1 MLFSILIPTYNNE
14 ATIER
19 AVKSALN
26 QNYSE
31 EYEVVVANNASTDR
45 TAEVLESI
53 NDSKLRIVT
62 NSQTVSM
69 YENHNVL
76 LHEAKGDYILFCH
89 SDDKLC
95 NDALSILAEEL
106 QKRLFPNKFI
116 IWGHSMIRDFS
127 RCNNSFQI
135 NQMFSGEIAKRVFV
149 QSGLTPSGTCFSR
162 EAMALMGGFPIPEI
176 LCDIDWIFEVLAAF
190 DGWEFEMIDRLLYRR
205 EYASTY
211 TDDLSK
217 ETRIKQIQTAANCIF
232 AHLNSKQQYELKCM
246 WWDGIAGNFDH
257 IFATP
262 LPTKQER
269 LDAIL
274 ERYRRK
280 PWAIQK
286 MLKWLMVKFN
296 VIRYPC
302 K

>member
-1 MLFSILIPTYNNE
+1 MLFSVLIPTYNNE

-19 AVKSALN
+19 AIKSALN
-26 QNYSE
+26 QDYTE

-53 NDSKLRIVT
+53 KESKLRIVT

-89 SDDKLC
+89 SDDQLC
-95 NDALSILAEEL
+95 RGALSILAEEL
-106 QKRLFPNKFI
+106 QRRLYPSKFI

-127 RCNNSFQI
+127 RYNNDFQL

-149 QSGLTPSGTCFSR
+149 QGGLTPSGTCFSR
-162 EAMALMGGFPIPEI
+162 EAMTQMGGFPIPEI
-176 LCDIDWIFEVLAAF
+176 LCDIDWIFEALAAF

-211 TDDLSK
+211 TDDLAS
-217 ETRIKQIQTAANCIF
+217 EIRQKQIQTAANWIYS
-232 AHLNSKQQYELKCM
+232 HLNPKQQYELKCM
-246 WWDGIAGNFDH
+246 WWEGIAGLFDH

-262 LPTKQER
+262 PPTKEER
-269 LDAIL
+269 LEAL
-274 ERYRRK
+274 MQRYK
-280 PWAIQK
+280 KEPWKIWK
-286 MLKWLMVKFN
+286 LLKLVLVKYD
-296 VIRYPC
+296 IW

>member
-26 QNYSE
+26 QDYTE
-31 EYEVVVANNASTDR
+31 EYEVIVANNASTDR
-45 TAEVLESI
+45 TAKVLESI
-53 NDSKLRIVT
+53 KDAKLRIVT

-89 SDDKLC
+89 SDDQLC
-95 NDALSILAEEL
+95 RGALSILAEEL
-106 QKRLFPNKFI
+106 QRRLYPSKFI

-127 RCNNSFQI
+127 RYNNDSQL

-149 QSGLTPSGTCFSR
+149 QGGLTPSGTCFSR
-162 EAMALMGGFPIPEI
+162 EAMTQMGGFPIVEGTF
-176 LCDIDWIFEVLAAF
+176 DIDWIFEALAAF

-211 TDDLSK
+211 TDDLDF
-217 ETRIKQIQTAANCIF
+217 EIRQKQVQTAANCIYS
-232 AHLNSKQQYELKCM
+232 HLNPKQQYELKCM
-246 WWDGIAGNFDH
+246 WWEGIAGLFDH

-269 LDAIL
+269 LDAL
-274 ERYRRK
+274 MQRYK
-280 PWAIQK
+280 KAPWK
-286 MLKWLMVKFN
+286 VWKLLKWVLVKYD
-296 VIRYPC
+296 IW

>member
-26 QNYSE
+26 QDYTE
-31 EYEVVVANNASTDR
+31 EYEVIVANNASTDR

-53 NDSKLRIVT
+53 KDSKLRIVT

-89 SDDKLC
+89 SDDQLC
-95 NDALSILAEEL
+95 SCALSILVKEL
-106 QKRLFPNKFI
+106 QRRLYPSKFI

-127 RCNNSFQI
+127 RYNKDIQI

-149 QSGLTPSGTCFSR
+149 QGGLTPSGTCFSR
-162 EAMALMGGFPIPEI
+162 EAMAQMGGFPIVEGTF
-176 LCDIDWIFEVLAAF
+176 DIDWIFEALAAF
-190 DGWEFEMIDRLLYRR
+190 DGWEFEMIDRLLYKR

-211 TDDLSK
+211 TDDLDF
-217 ETRIKQIQTAANCIF
+217 EIRQKQIQTAANWIYS
-232 AHLNSKQQYELKCM
+232 HLNPKKQYELKCM
-246 WWDGIAGNFDH
+246 WWEGIAGKFDH

-262 LPTKQER
+262 PPTKEER
-269 LDAIL
+269 LDAL
-274 ERYRRK
+274 MQRYK
-280 PWAIQK
+280 KAPWKIWK
-286 MLKWLMVKFN
+286 LIKWVLVKYN
-296 VIRYPC
+296 IW

>member
-26 QNYSE
+26 QDYTE
-31 EYEVVVANNASTDR
+31 EYEVIVANNASTDR
-45 TAEVLESI
+45 TAKVLESI
-53 NDSKLRIVT
+53 KDAKLRIVT

-89 SDDKLC
+89 SDDQLC
-95 NDALSILAEEL
+95 RGALSILAEEL
-106 QKRLFPNKFI
+106 QRRLYPSKFI

-127 RCNNSFQI
+127 RYNNDFQL

-149 QSGLTPSGTCFSR
+149 QGGLTPSGTCFSR
-162 EAMALMGGFPIPEI
+162 EAMTQMGGFPIVEGTF
-176 LCDIDWIFEVLAAF
+176 DIDWIFEALAAF

-211 TDDLSK
+211 TDDLAS
-217 ETRIKQIQTAANCIF
+217 EIRQKQVQTAANCIYS
-232 AHLNSKQQYELKCM
+232 HLNPKQQYELKCM
-246 WWDGIAGNFDH
+246 WWEGIAGNFDH

-262 LPTKQER
+262 PPTKQER
-269 LDAIL
+269 LDAL
-274 ERYRRK
+274 MQRYK
-280 PWAIQK
+280 KAPWKIWK
-286 MLKWLMVKFN
+286 LLKWILIKCD
-296 VIRYPC
+296 IW

>member
-19 AVKSALN
+19 AVESALN
-26 QNYSE
+26 QDYGE
-31 EYEVVVANNASTDR
+31 VYEVIVANNASTDR

-53 NDSKLRIVT
+53 KDSKLRIVT

-89 SDDKLC
+89 SDDQLC
-95 NDALSILAEEL
+95 RGALSILAEEL
-106 QKRLFPNKFI
+106 QRRLYPSKFI

-127 RCNNSFQI
+127 RYNNDFQL

-149 QSGLTPSGTCFSR
+149 QGGLTPSGTCFSR
-162 EAMALMGGFPIPEI
+162 EAMAQMGGFPILEGTF
-176 LCDIDWIFEVLAAF
+176 DIDWIFEALAAF

-211 TDDLSK
+211 TDDLAS
-217 ETRIKQIQTAANCIF
+217 EIRQKQIQTAANWIYS
-232 AHLNSKQQYELKCM
+232 HLNPKQQYELKCM
-246 WWDGIAGNFDH
+246 WWEGIAGLFDH

-262 LPTKQER
+262 PPTKEER
-269 LDAIL
+269 LEAL
-274 ERYRRK
+274 MQRYK
-280 PWAIQK
+280 KEPWKIWK
-286 MLKWLMVKFN
+286 LLKLVLVRWNIWK
-296 VIRYPC
+296 
-302 K
+302 

>member
-26 QNYSE
+26 QDYTE
-31 EYEVVVANNASTDR
+31 EYEVIVANNASIDR

-53 NDSKLRIVT
+53 KDSKLRIVT

-89 SDDKLC
+89 SDDQLC
-95 NDALSILAEEL
+95 RGALSILAEEL
-106 QKRLFPNKFI
+106 QRRLYPSKFI

-127 RCNNSFQI
+127 RYNNDFQL

-162 EAMALMGGFPIPEI
+162 GAMLEMGCFPIVKDTF
-176 LCDIDWIFEVLAAF
+176 DIDWIFEALAAF

-211 TDDLSK
+211 TDDLAS
-217 ETRIKQIQTAANCIF
+217 EIRQKQVQTAANCIYF
-232 AHLNSKQQYELKCM
+232 HLNPKQQYELKCM
-246 WWDGIAGNFDH
+246 WWEGIAGNFDH

-262 LPTKQER
+262 PPTKQER
-269 LDAIL
+269 LDAL
-274 ERYRRK
+274 MQRYK
-280 PWAIQK
+280 NAPWK
-286 MLKWLMVKFN
+286 VWKLLKWVLIKWNFW
-296 VIRYPC
+296 

>member
-26 QNYSE
+26 QDYTE
-31 EYEVVVANNASTDR
+31 EYEVIVANNASTDR
-45 TAEVLESI
+45 TAKVLESI
-53 NDSKLRIVT
+53 KDAKLRIVT

-76 LHEAKGDYILFCH
+76 LHEAKGDYSLFCH
-89 SDDKLC
+89 SDDQLC
-95 NDALSILAEEL
+95 SCALSILAKEL
-106 QKRLFPNKFI
+106 QKRLYPNKFI

-127 RCNNSFQI
+127 RYNKDIQI
-135 NQMFSGEIAKRVFV
+135 NHMFSGEIAKRVFV

-162 EAMALMGGFPIPEI
+162 KAMLEMGCFPIVKGTF
-176 LCDIDWIFEVLAAF
+176 DIDWIFEALAAF
-190 DGWEFEMIDRLLYRR
+190 DGWEFEMIDRLLYKR

-211 TDDLSK
+211 TDDLDF
-217 ETRIKQIQTAANCIF
+217 EIRQKQIQTAANWIYS
-232 AHLNSKQQYELKCM
+232 HLNPKQQYELKCM
-246 WWDGIAGNFDH
+246 WWEGIAGNFDH

-262 LPTKQER
+262 PPTKEER
-269 LDAIL
+269 LNAL
-274 ERYRRK
+274 MQRYK
-280 PWAIQK
+280 KVPWKIWK
-286 MLKWLMVKFN
+286 LLKWVLVKYN
-296 VIRYPC
+296 IW

>member
-26 QNYSE
+26 QDYTE
-31 EYEVVVANNASTDR
+31 EYEVIVANNASIDR

-53 NDSKLRIVT
+53 KDSKLRIVT

-89 SDDKLC
+89 SDDQLC
-95 NDALSILAEEL
+95 RGALSILAEEL
-106 QKRLFPNKFI
+106 QRRLYPSKFI

-127 RCNNSFQI
+127 RYNNDFQL

-149 QSGLTPSGTCFSR
+149 QGGLTPSGTCFSR
-162 EAMALMGGFPIPEI
+162 EAMAQMGGFPIVEGTF
-176 LCDIDWIFEVLAAF
+176 DIDWIFEALAAF

-211 TDDLSK
+211 TDDLAS
-217 ETRIKQIQTAANCIF
+217 EIRQKQVQIAANCIYS
-232 AHLNSKQQYELKCM
+232 HLNPKQQYELKCM
-246 WWDGIAGNFDH
+246 WWDGIAGLFDH

-262 LPTKQER
+262 PPTKQER
-269 LDAIL
+269 LDAL
-274 ERYRRK
+274 MQRYK
-280 PWAIQK
+280 NAPWKIWK
-286 MLKWLMVKFN
+286 LLKYLLVKWN
-296 VIRYPC
+296 IW

>member
-19 AVKSALN
+19 AVESALN
-26 QNYSE
+26 QDYGE
-31 EYEVVVANNASTDR
+31 VYEVIVANNASTDR

-53 NDSKLRIVT
+53 KDSKLRIVT

-89 SDDKLC
+89 SDDQLC
-95 NDALSILAEEL
+95 RGALSILAEEL
-106 QKRLFPNKFI
+106 QRRLYPSKFI

-127 RCNNSFQI
+127 RYNNDFQL

-149 QSGLTPSGTCFSR
+149 QGGLTPSGTCFSR
-162 EAMALMGGFPIPEI
+162 EAMAQMGGFPILEGTF
-176 LCDIDWIFEVLAAF
+176 DIDWIFEALAAF

-211 TDDLSK
+211 TDDLAS
-217 ETRIKQIQTAANCIF
+217 EIRQKQVQTAANCIYS
-232 AHLNSKQQYELKCM
+232 HLNPKQQYELKCM
-246 WWDGIAGNFDH
+246 WWEGIAGLFDH

-262 LPTKQER
+262 PPTKEER
-269 LDAIL
+269 LEAL
-274 ERYRRK
+274 MQRYK
-280 PWAIQK
+280 KEPWKIWK
-286 MLKWLMVKFN
+286 LLKWVLVRWNIWK
-296 VIRYPC
+296 
-302 K
+302 

>member
-1 MLFSILIPTYNNE
+1 MLFSVLIPTYNNE

-19 AVKSALN
+19 AIRSALN
-26 QNYSE
+26 QDYTE
-31 EYEVVVANNASTDR
+31 EYEVIVANNASTDR

-53 NDSKLRIVT
+53 KDSKLRIVT

-76 LHEAKGDYILFCH
+76 LHEAKGNYILFCH
-89 SDDKLC
+89 SDDQLC
-95 NDALSILAEEL
+95 RGALSILAEEL
-106 QKRLFPNKFI
+106 QRRLYPSKFI

-127 RCNNSFQI
+127 RYNNDFQI

-162 EAMALMGGFPIPEI
+162 EAMTQMGGFPIPEI
-176 LCDIDWIFEVLAAF
+176 LCDIDWIFEALAAF

-211 TDDLSK
+211 TDDVSQDIRQ
-217 ETRIKQIQTAANCIF
+217 EQIKIAVSYIYT
-232 AHLNSKQQYELKCM
+232 HLNPKQRHEVECM
-246 WWDGIAGNFDH
+246 WAEGNANYFDH

-262 LPTKQER
+262 LPSKQEK
-269 LDAIL
+269 LDAL
-274 ERYRRK
+274 LQRFNQS
-280 PWAIQK
+280 PWKVWKI
-286 MLKWLMVKFN
+286 LKWVLIKMNIWK
-296 VIRYPC
+296 
-302 K
+302 

>member
-14 ATIER
+14 TTIER

-26 QNYSE
+26 QDYTE
-31 EYEVVVANNASTDR
+31 EYEVIVANNASTDR

-53 NDSKLRIVT
+53 KDSELRIVT

-89 SDDKLC
+89 SDDQLYRG
-95 NDALSILAEEL
+95 ALSILAEEL
-106 QKRLFPNKFI
+106 QRRLYPSKFI

-127 RCNNSFQI
+127 RYNNDFLL

-149 QSGLTPSGTCFSR
+149 QGGLTPSGTCFSR
-162 EAMALMGGFPIPEI
+162 ETMMQMGGFPIVEGTF
-176 LCDIDWIFEVLAAF
+176 DIDWIFEALAAF

-211 TDDLSK
+211 TDDLDF
-217 ETRIKQIQTAANCIF
+217 EIRQKQIQTAANWIYS
-232 AHLNSKQQYELKCM
+232 HLNPKQQYELKCM
-246 WWDGIAGNFDH
+246 WREGIAGNFDH

-262 LPTKQER
+262 PPTKEER
-269 LDAIL
+269 LDAL
-274 ERYRRK
+274 MQRYK
-280 PWAIQK
+280 KAPWKIWK
-286 MLKWLMVKFN
+286 LVKWVLIKWNFW
-296 VIRYPC
+296 R
-302 K
+302 

>member
-14 ATIER
+14 AIIER

-26 QNYSE
+26 QDYTE
-31 EYEVVVANNASTDR
+31 EYEVIVANNASIDR

-53 NDSKLRIVT
+53 KESKLRIVT

-89 SDDKLC
+89 SDDQLC
-95 NDALSILAEEL
+95 RGALSILAEEL
-106 QKRLFPNKFI
+106 KKRMYPSKFI

-127 RCNNSFQI
+127 RYHSI
-135 NQMFSGEIAKRVFV
+135 PRNQMFSGEIAKRVFV
-149 QSGLTPSGTCFSR
+149 QGGLTPSGTCFSR
-162 EAMALMGGFPIPEI
+162 EAMTQMGGFPIVEGTF
-176 LCDIDWIFEVLAAF
+176 DIDWIFEALAAF

-211 TDDLSK
+211 TDDLAS
-217 ETRIKQIQTAANCIF
+217 EIRQRQVQTAANCIYS
-232 AHLNSKQQYELKCM
+232 HLNPKQQYELKCM

-262 LPTKQER
+262 PPTKQER
-269 LDAIL
+269 LDAL
-274 ERYRRK
+274 MQRYK
-280 PWAIQK
+280 KAPWKIWK
-286 MLKWLMVKFN
+286 LLKWILIKCD
-296 VIRYPC
+296 IW

>member
-1 MLFSILIPTYNNE
+1 MLFSVLIPTYNNE

-19 AVKSALN
+19 AIKSALN
-26 QNYSE
+26 QDYTE
-31 EYEVVVANNASTDR
+31 EYEVIVANNASTDR

-53 NDSKLRIVT
+53 KESKLRIVT

-89 SDDKLC
+89 SDDQLC
-95 NDALSILAEEL
+95 RGALSILAEEL
-106 QKRLFPNKFI
+106 QRRLYPSKFI

-127 RCNNSFQI
+127 RYNNDFQL

-149 QSGLTPSGTCFSR
+149 QGGLTPSGTCFSR
-162 EAMALMGGFPIPEI
+162 EAMTQMGGFPIPEI
-176 LCDIDWIFEVLAAF
+176 LCDIDWIFEALAAF

-211 TDDLSK
+211 TDDLAS
-217 ETRIKQIQTAANCIF
+217 EIRQKQIQTAANWIYS
-232 AHLNSKQQYELKCM
+232 HLNPKQQYELKCM
-246 WWDGIAGNFDH
+246 WCEGIAGLFDH

-262 LPTKQER
+262 PPTKEER
-269 LDAIL
+269 LEAL
-274 ERYRRK
+274 MQRYK
-280 PWAIQK
+280 KEPWKIWK
-286 MLKWLMVKFN
+286 LLKLVLVKYD
-296 VIRYPC
+296 IW

>member
-26 QNYSE
+26 QDYTE
-31 EYEVVVANNASTDR
+31 EYEVIVANNASTDR

-53 NDSKLRIVT
+53 KDSKLRIVT

-89 SDDKLC
+89 SDDQLC
-95 NDALSILAEEL
+95 SCALSILVKEL
-106 QKRLFPNKFI
+106 QRRLYPSKFI

-127 RCNNSFQI
+127 RYNKDIQI

-149 QSGLTPSGTCFSR
+149 QGGLTPSGTCFSR
-162 EAMALMGGFPIPEI
+162 EAMAQMGGFPIVEGTF
-176 LCDIDWIFEVLAAF
+176 DIDWIFEALAAF

-211 TDDLSK
+211 TDDLAS
-217 ETRIKQIQTAANCIF
+217 EIRQKQVQTAANCIYS
-232 AHLNSKQQYELKCM
+232 HLNSKQQYELKCM
-246 WWDGIAGNFDH
+246 WWEGIAGNFDH

-262 LPTKQER
+262 PPTKEER
-269 LDAIL
+269 LDAL
-274 ERYRRK
+274 MQRYK
-280 PWAIQK
+280 NAPWK
-286 MLKWLMVKFN
+286 VWKLLKWVLVKYD
-296 VIRYPC
+296 IW

>member
-26 QNYSE
+26 QDYTE
-31 EYEVVVANNASTDR
+31 EYEVIVANNASTDR

-53 NDSKLRIVT
+53 KDSKLRIVT

-89 SDDKLC
+89 SDDQLC
-95 NDALSILAEEL
+95 RGALSILAEEL
-106 QKRLFPNKFI
+106 QRRLYPSKFI

-127 RCNNSFQI
+127 RYNKDIQI

-149 QSGLTPSGTCFSR
+149 QGGLTPSGTCFSR
-162 EAMALMGGFPIPEI
+162 EAMAQMGGFPIVEGTF
-176 LCDIDWIFEVLAAF
+176 DIDWIFEALAAF
-190 DGWEFEMIDRLLYRR
+190 DGWEFEMIDRLLYKR

-211 TDDLSK
+211 TDDLDF
-217 ETRIKQIQTAANCIF
+217 EIRQKQIQTAANWIYS
-232 AHLNSKQQYELKCM
+232 HLNPKKQYELKCM
-246 WWDGIAGNFDH
+246 WWEGIAGKFDH

-262 LPTKQER
+262 PPTKEER
-269 LDAIL
+269 LDAL
-274 ERYRRK
+274 MQRYK
-280 PWAIQK
+280 MAPWKIWK
-286 MLKWLMVKFN
+286 LIKWVLVKYN
-296 VIRYPC
+296 IW

>member
-1 MLFSILIPTYNNE
+1 MLFSVLIPTYNNE

-19 AVKSALN
+19 AIKSALN
-26 QNYSE
+26 QDYTE
-31 EYEVVVANNASTDR
+31 EYEVIVANNASTDR

-53 NDSKLRIVT
+53 KDSKLRIVT

-89 SDDKLC
+89 SDDQLC
-95 NDALSILAEEL
+95 RGALSILAEEL
-106 QKRLFPNKFI
+106 QRRLYPSKFI

-127 RCNNSFQI
+127 RYNNDFQL

-149 QSGLTPSGTCFSR
+149 QAGLTPSGTCFSR
-162 EAMALMGGFPIPEI
+162 EAMTQMGGFPIPEI
-176 LCDIDWIFEVLAAF
+176 LCDIDWIFEALAAF

-211 TDDLSK
+211 TDDLAS
-217 ETRIKQIQTAANCIF
+217 EIRQKQIQTAANWIYS
-232 AHLNSKQQYELKCM
+232 HLNPKQQYELKCM
-246 WWDGIAGNFDH
+246 WWEGIAGLFDH

-262 LPTKQER
+262 PPTKEER
-269 LDAIL
+269 LEAL
-274 ERYRRK
+274 MQRYK
-280 PWAIQK
+280 KEPWKIWK
-286 MLKWLMVKFN
+286 LLKLVLVKYD
-296 VIRYPC
+296 IW

>member
-26 QNYSE
+26 QDYTE
-31 EYEVVVANNASTDR
+31 EYEVIVANNASTDR

-53 NDSKLRIVT
+53 KDSKLRIVT

-89 SDDKLC
+89 SDDQLC
-95 NDALSILAEEL
+95 RGALSILAEEL
-106 QKRLFPNKFI
+106 QRRLYPSKFI

-127 RCNNSFQI
+127 RYNKDIQI

-149 QSGLTPSGTCFSR
+149 QGGLTPSGTCFSR
-162 EAMALMGGFPIPEI
+162 EAMAQMGGFPIVEGTF
-176 LCDIDWIFEVLAAF
+176 DIDWIFEALAAF
-190 DGWEFEMIDRLLYRR
+190 DGWEFEMIDRLLYKR

-211 TDDLSK
+211 TDDLDF
-217 ETRIKQIQTAANCIF
+217 EIRQKQIQTAANWIYS
-232 AHLNSKQQYELKCM
+232 HLNPKKQYELKCM
-246 WWDGIAGNFDH
+246 WWNGIAGKFDQ

-262 LPTKQER
+262 PPTKQER
-269 LDAIL
+269 LDAL
-274 ERYRRK
+274 MQRYK
-280 PWAIQK
+280 KAPWKIWK
-286 MLKWLMVKFN
+286 LIKWVLVKYN
-296 VIRYPC
+296 IW

>member
-26 QNYSE
+26 QDYTE
-31 EYEVVVANNASTDR
+31 EYEVIVANNASTDR
-45 TAEVLESI
+45 TAKVLESI
-53 NDSKLRIVT
+53 KDAKLRIVT

-89 SDDKLC
+89 SDDQLC
-95 NDALSILAEEL
+95 RGALSILAEEL
-106 QKRLFPNKFI
+106 QRRLYPSKFI

-127 RCNNSFQI
+127 RYNNDSQL

-149 QSGLTPSGTCFSR
+149 QGGLTPSGTCFSR
-162 EAMALMGGFPIPEI
+162 EAMTQMGGFPIVEGTF
-176 LCDIDWIFEVLAAF
+176 DIDWIFEALAAF

-211 TDDLSK
+211 TDDLDF
-217 ETRIKQIQTAANCIF
+217 EIRQKQIQTAANWIYS
-232 AHLNSKQQYELKCM
+232 HLNPKQQYELKCM
-246 WWDGIAGNFDH
+246 WWEGIAGNFDH

-262 LPTKQER
+262 PPTKQER
-269 LDAIL
+269 LDAL
-274 ERYRRK
+274 MQRYK
-280 PWAIQK
+280 NAPWKIWK
-286 MLKWLMVKFN
+286 LLKWVLVKYE
-296 VIRYPC
+296 IW

>member
-19 AVKSALN
+19 AVKYALN
-26 QNYSE
+26 QDYTE
-31 EYEVVVANNASTDR
+31 KYEVIVANNASTDR

-53 NDSKLRIVT
+53 KDSKLRIVT

-89 SDDKLC
+89 SDDQLC
-95 NDALSILAEEL
+95 RGALSILAEEL
-106 QKRLFPNKFI
+106 QRRLYPSKFI

-127 RCNNSFQI
+127 RYNNDFQL

-149 QSGLTPSGTCFSR
+149 QGGLTPSGTCFSR
-162 EAMALMGGFPIPEI
+162 EAMTQMGGFPIVEGTF
-176 LCDIDWIFEVLAAF
+176 DIDWIFEALAAF

-211 TDDLSK
+211 TDDLDF
-217 ETRIKQIQTAANCIF
+217 EIRQKQIQTAANWIYS
-232 AHLNSKQQYELKCM
+232 HLNPKQQYELKCM
-246 WWDGIAGNFDH
+246 WWEGIAGNFDH

-262 LPTKQER
+262 PPTKEER
-269 LDAIL
+269 LNAL
-274 ERYRRK
+274 MQRYK
-280 PWAIQK
+280 KAPWKIWK
-286 MLKWLMVKFN
+286 LLKWVLIKWNFW
-296 VIRYPC
+296 

>member
-26 QNYSE
+26 QDYTE
-31 EYEVVVANNASTDR
+31 EYEVIVANNASTDR
-45 TAEVLESI
+45 TAKVLESI
-53 NDSKLRIVT
+53 KDAKLRIVT

-89 SDDKLC
+89 SDDQLC
-95 NDALSILAEEL
+95 RGALSILAEEL
-106 QKRLFPNKFI
+106 QRRLYPSKFI

-127 RCNNSFQI
+127 RYNKDLQI
-135 NQMFSGEIAKRVFV
+135 NHMFSGEIAKRVFV
-149 QSGLTPSGTCFSR
+149 QGGLTPSGTCFSR
-162 EAMALMGGFPIPEI
+162 EAMTQMGGFPIVEGTF
-176 LCDIDWIFEVLAAF
+176 DIDWIFEALAAF

-211 TDDLSK
+211 TDDLAS
-217 ETRIKQIQTAANCIF
+217 EIRQKQVQTAANWIYS
-232 AHLNSKQQYELKCM
+232 HLNPKQQYELKCM
-246 WWDGIAGNFDH
+246 WWEGIAGNFDH

-262 LPTKQER
+262 PPTKQER
-269 LDAIL
+269 LDAL
-274 ERYRRK
+274 MQRYK
-280 PWAIQK
+280 KAPWKIWK
-286 MLKWLMVKFN
+286 LLKWVLIKWD
-296 VIRYPC
+296 C
-302 K
+302 WK

>member
-1 MLFSILIPTYNNE
+1 MLFSVLIPTYNNE

-26 QNYSE
+26 QDYTE
-31 EYEVVVANNASTDR
+31 EYEVIVANNASTDR

-53 NDSKLRIVT
+53 KDSKLRIVT

-89 SDDKLC
+89 SDDQLC
-95 NDALSILAEEL
+95 RGALSILAEEL
-106 QKRLFPNKFI
+106 QRRLYPSKFI

-127 RCNNSFQI
+127 RYNKDFQI

-162 EAMALMGGFPIPEI
+162 EAMTQMGGFPIPEI
-176 LCDIDWIFEVLAAF
+176 LCDIDWIFEALAAF

-211 TDDLSK
+211 TDDLAS
-217 ETRIKQIQTAANCIF
+217 EIRQKQVQTAANCIYS
-232 AHLNSKQQYELKCM
+232 HLNPKQQYELKCM
-246 WWDGIAGNFDH
+246 WWDGIAGKFDH

-262 LPTKQER
+262 PPTKEER
-269 LDAIL
+269 LEAL
-274 ERYRRK
+274 MQRYK
-280 PWAIQK
+280 KEPWKIWK
-286 MLKWLMVKFN
+286 LLKLVLVRWNIWK
-296 VIRYPC
+296 
-302 K
+302 

>member
-26 QNYSE
+26 QDYTE
-31 EYEVVVANNASTDR
+31 EYEVIVANNASTDR
-45 TAEVLESI
+45 TAKVLESI
-53 NDSKLRIVT
+53 KDAKLRIVT

-89 SDDKLC
+89 SDDQLC
-95 NDALSILAEEL
+95 RGALSILAEEL
-106 QKRLFPNKFI
+106 QRRLYPSKFI

-127 RCNNSFQI
+127 RYNNDSQL

-149 QSGLTPSGTCFSR
+149 QGGLTPSGTCFSR
-162 EAMALMGGFPIPEI
+162 EAMTQMGGFPIVEGTF
-176 LCDIDWIFEVLAAF
+176 DIDWIFEALAAF

-211 TDDLSK
+211 TDDLDF
-217 ETRIKQIQTAANCIF
+217 EIRQKQIQTAANWIYS
-232 AHLNSKQQYELKCM
+232 HLNPKQQYELKCM
-246 WWDGIAGNFDH
+246 WWEGIAGNFDH

-262 LPTKQER
+262 PPTKQER
-269 LDAIL
+269 LDAL
-274 ERYRRK
+274 MQRYK
-280 PWAIQK
+280 NAPWK
-286 MLKWLMVKFN
+286 VWKLLKWVLVKYD
-296 VIRYPC
+296 IW

>member
-1 MLFSILIPTYNNE
+1 MLFSVLIPTYNNE

-26 QNYSE
+26 QDYTE
-31 EYEVVVANNASTDR
+31 EYEVIVANNASTDR
-45 TAEVLESI
+45 TAEILESI
-53 NDSKLRIVT
+53 KDSKLRIVT

-89 SDDKLC
+89 SDDQLC
-95 NDALSILAEEL
+95 RGALSILAEEL
-106 QKRLFPNKFI
+106 QRRLYPSKFI

-127 RCNNSFQI
+127 RYNNDFQI

-162 EAMALMGGFPIPEI
+162 EAMTQMGGFPVPEI
-176 LCDIDWIFEVLAAF
+176 LCDIDWIFEALAAF

-211 TDDLSK
+211 TDDLAS
-217 ETRIKQIQTAANCIF
+217 EIRQKQIQTAANWIYS
-232 AHLNSKQQYELKCM
+232 HLNPKQQYELKCM
-246 WWDGIAGNFDH
+246 WWEGIAGLFDH

-262 LPTKQER
+262 PPTKEER
-269 LDAIL
+269 LEAL
-274 ERYRRK
+274 MQRYK
-280 PWAIQK
+280 KEPWKIWK
-286 MLKWLMVKFN
+286 LLKLVLVKYD
-296 VIRYPC
+296 IW

>member
-26 QNYSE
+26 QDYTE
-31 EYEVVVANNASTDR
+31 EYEVIVANNASTDR
-45 TAEVLESI
+45 TAKVLESI
-53 NDSKLRIVT
+53 IKDAKLRIVT

-69 YENHNVL
+69 YVNHNVL

-89 SDDKLC
+89 SDDQLC
-95 NDALSILAEEL
+95 RGALSILAEEL
-106 QKRLFPNKFI
+106 QRRLCPSKFI

-127 RCNNSFQI
+127 RNNNDFQL

-149 QSGLTPSGTCFSR
+149 QGGLTPSGTCFSR
-162 EAMALMGGFPIPEI
+162 EAMTQMGGFPIVEGTF
-176 LCDIDWIFEVLAAF
+176 DIDWIFEALAAF

-211 TDDLSK
+211 TDDLDF
-217 ETRIKQIQTAANCIF
+217 EIRQKQIQTAANWIYS
-232 AHLNSKQQYELKCM
+232 HLNPKQQYELKCM
-246 WWDGIAGNFDH
+246 WWEGIAGNFDH

-262 LPTKQER
+262 PPTKEER
-269 LDAIL
+269 LNAL
-274 ERYRRK
+274 MQRYKKTPWKIRK
-280 PWAIQK
+280 L
-286 MLKWLMVKFN
+286 LKWVLIKYD
-296 VIRYPC
+296 IW

>member
-26 QNYSE
+26 QDYTE
-31 EYEVVVANNASTDR
+31 EYEVIVANNASTDR

-53 NDSKLRIVT
+53 KDSKLRIVT
-62 NSQTVSM
+62 NPQTVSM

-89 SDDKLC
+89 SDDQLC
-95 NDALSILAEEL
+95 RGALAILAEEL
-106 QKRLFPNKFI
+106 QRRLYPSKFI
-116 IWGHSMIRDFS
+116 IWGHSIIRDFS
-127 RCNNSFQI
+127 RYNNSFQL

-149 QSGLTPSGTCFSR
+149 QEGGLTPSGTCFSR
-162 EAMALMGGFPIPEI
+162 EAMAQMGGFPILEGTF
-176 LCDIDWIFEVLAAF
+176 DIDWIFEALAAF

-211 TDDLSK
+211 TDNLAS
-217 ETRIKQIQTAANCIF
+217 EVRQKQIQTAANWIYS
-232 AHLNSKQQYELKCM
+232 HLNPKQQYELKCM
-246 WWDGIAGNFDH
+246 WWEGIAGLFDH

-262 LPTKQER
+262 PPTKEER
-269 LDAIL
+269 LEAL
-274 ERYRRK
+274 MQRYK
-280 PWAIQK
+280 KEPWKIWK
-286 MLKWLMVKFN
+286 LLKWVLVKYD
-296 VIRYPC
+296 IW

>member
-26 QNYSE
+26 QDYTE
-31 EYEVVVANNASTDR
+31 EYEVIVANNASTDR

-53 NDSKLRIVT
+53 KDSKLRIVT

-89 SDDKLC
+89 SDDQLC
-95 NDALSILAEEL
+95 RGALSILAEEL
-106 QKRLFPNKFI
+106 QRRLYPSKFI

-127 RCNNSFQI
+127 RYNKDIQI

-149 QSGLTPSGTCFSR
+149 QGGLTPSGTCFSR
-162 EAMALMGGFPIPEI
+162 ETMAQMGGFPIVEGTF
-176 LCDIDWIFEVLAAF
+176 DIDWIFEALAAF
-190 DGWEFEMIDRLLYRR
+190 DGWEFEMIDRLLYKR

-211 TDDLSK
+211 TDDLDF
-217 ETRIKQIQTAANCIF
+217 EIRQKQIQTAANWIYS
-232 AHLNSKQQYELKCM
+232 HLNPKKQYELKCM
-246 WWDGIAGNFDH
+246 WWEGIAGKFDH

-262 LPTKQER
+262 PPTKEER
-269 LDAIL
+269 LDAL
-274 ERYRRK
+274 MQRYK
-280 PWAIQK
+280 KAPWKIWK
-286 MLKWLMVKFN
+286 LIKWVLVKYN
-296 VIRYPC
+296 IW

>member
-26 QNYSE
+26 QDYTE
-31 EYEVVVANNASTDR
+31 EYEVIVANNASTDR
-45 TAEVLESI
+45 TAKVLESI
-53 NDSKLRIVT
+53 KDAKLRIVT

-89 SDDKLC
+89 SDDQLC
-95 NDALSILAEEL
+95 RGALSILAEEL
-106 QKRLFPNKFI
+106 QRRLYPSKFI

-127 RCNNSFQI
+127 RYNNDSQL

-149 QSGLTPSGTCFSR
+149 QGGLTPSGTCLSR
-162 EAMALMGGFPIPEI
+162 EAMTQMGGFPIVEGTF
-176 LCDIDWIFEVLAAF
+176 DIDWIFEALAAF

-211 TDDLSK
+211 TDDLDF
-217 ETRIKQIQTAANCIF
+217 EIRQKQIQTAANWIYS
-232 AHLNSKQQYELKCM
+232 HLNPKQQYELKCM
-246 WWDGIAGNFDH
+246 WWEGIAGNFDH

-262 LPTKQER
+262 PPTKEER
-269 LDAIL
+269 LDAL
-274 ERYRRK
+274 MQRYK
-280 PWAIQK
+280 KAPWKIWK
-286 MLKWLMVKFN
+286 LVKWVLIKWNFW
-296 VIRYPC
+296 R
-302 K
+302 

>member
-1 MLFSILIPTYNNE
+1 MLFSVLIPTYNNE

-19 AVKSALN
+19 AIKSALN
-26 QNYSE
+26 QDYTE
-31 EYEVVVANNASTDR
+31 EYEVIVANNASTDR

-53 NDSKLRIVT
+53 KESKLRIVT

-89 SDDKLC
+89 SDDQLC
-95 NDALSILAEEL
+95 RGALSILAEEL
-106 QKRLFPNKFI
+106 QRRLYPSKFI

-127 RCNNSFQI
+127 RYNNDFQL

-162 EAMALMGGFPIPEI
+162 EAMTQMGGFPIPEI
-176 LCDIDWIFEVLAAF
+176 LCDIDWIFEALAAF

-211 TDDLSK
+211 TDDLAS
-217 ETRIKQIQTAANCIF
+217 EIRQKQIQTAANWIYS
-232 AHLNSKQQYELKCM
+232 HLNPKQQYELKCM
-246 WWDGIAGNFDH
+246 WWEGIAGLFDH

-262 LPTKQER
+262 PPTKEER
-269 LDAIL
+269 LEALMQRYKKAPWKIWKLIKWIL
-274 ERYRRK
+274 VRWNIWK
-280 PWAIQK
+280 
-286 MLKWLMVKFN
+286 
-296 VIRYPC
+296 
-302 K
+302 

>member
-1 MLFSILIPTYNNE
+1 MLFSVLIPTYNNE

-19 AVKSALN
+19 AIRSALN
-26 QNYSE
+26 QDYTE
-31 EYEVVVANNASTDR
+31 EYEVIVANNASTDR

-53 NDSKLRIVT
+53 KDSKLRIVT

-89 SDDKLC
+89 SDDQLC
-95 NDALSILAEEL
+95 RGALSILAEEL
-106 QKRLFPNKFI
+106 QRRLYPSKFI

-127 RCNNSFQI
+127 RYNNDFQI

-162 EAMALMGGFPIPEI
+162 EAMTQMGGFPIPEI
-176 LCDIDWIFEVLAAF
+176 LCDIDWIFEALAAF

-211 TDDLSK
+211 TDDVSQDIRQ
-217 ETRIKQIQTAANCIF
+217 EQIKIAVSYIYT
-232 AHLNSKQQYELKCM
+232 HLNPKQRHEVECM
-246 WWDGIAGNFDH
+246 WAEGNANYFDH

-262 LPTKQER
+262 LPSKQEK
-269 LDAIL
+269 LDAL
-274 ERYRRK
+274 LQRFNQS
-280 PWAIQK
+280 PWKVWKI
-286 MLKWLMVKFN
+286 LKWVLIKMNIWK
-296 VIRYPC
+296 
-302 K
+302 